1 MRPFV
6 RVAKVLSETQNA
18 DSQPEA
24 PPKFWRRY
32 RNLPQNVLALSFVSL
47 LNDTSSEIIYP
58 LLPVFLSLTLGASPF
73 VIGAIEGAAESAASL
88 LKLAAGYVSD
98 HLGKRK
104 FAVLAGYSISAITRP
119 FLGLAT
125 GWTGVLFVRLA
136 DRVGKG
142 IRGAPRDALLAD
154 AVAPEKRGMAFGF
167 NRAMDH
173 VGACLGP
180 LIGFLLLIFL
190 AADSQNPTADEYSQV
205 FLVAS
210 IPSILALFVINF
222 FVKESK
228 EVAVSKTE
236 VQSPIEKMTK
246 VRFDGNFKR
255 FLVVLALFTLSNSSD
270 AFLLLRAQECGIA
283 TIYLPILWMFLH
295 VVKVGSSLIGGD
307 LSDRV
312 GRKTLIFAGWIL
324 YGAVYCGFA
333 FINTPA
339 QAWAIFLIYG
349 VYFGLTEGA
358 EKALVADLVPAERRG
373 AAYGWYHLA
382 FGIAVFPASLMLG
395 AIWKYFGFQAAFLTS
410 AVISTVA
417 AFLLLTVKT
426 KTLVQAR

>member
-1 MRPFV
+1 V
-6 RVAKVLSETQNA
+6 SETENP
-18 DSQPEA
+18 DSQTA
-24 PPKFWRRY
+24 TPPKYWRRY
-32 RNLPQNVLALSFVSL
+32 HNLPQNVLALSVVSL

-88 LKLAAGYVSD
+88 LKLAAGYISD

-104 FAVLAGYSISAITRP
+104 FAVLAGYGISSITRP

-125 GWTGVLFVRLA
+125 NWTGVLFIRLA

-154 AVAPEKRGMAFGF
+154 AIPPEKRGMAFGF

-173 VGACLGP
+173 VGAVIGP
-180 LIGFLLLIFL
+180 LIAFLLLWFL
-190 AADSQNPTADEYSQV
+190 ASDHQNPTADEYSQV

-210 IPSILALFVINF
+210 IPSILAVFVINF
-222 FVKESK
+222 FVKESPK
-228 EVAVSKTE
+228 
-236 VQSPIEKMTK
+236 VQSSKSEVESPVEKMAK
-246 VRFDGNFKR
+246 ERFDGNFKR

-283 TIYLPILWMFLH
+283 TVYLPILWMFLH
-295 VVKVGSSLIGGD
+295 IVKVASSLVGGH
-307 LSDRV
+307 LSDSI
-312 GRKTLIFAGWIL
+312 GRKQLIFAGWML

-333 FINTPA
+333 FISTPV
-339 QAWAIFLIYG
+339 QAWVLFLIYG

-395 AIWKYFGFQAAFLTS
+395 AIWKFFGFQAAFMTS
-410 AVISTVA
+410 AAISTLA

-426 KTLVQAR
+426 KRAEFHQMS

>member
-1 MRPFV
+1 MG
-6 RVAKVLSETQNA
+6 ETENL
-18 DSQPEA
+18 DSQSAA
-24 PPKFWRRY
+24 PPKLWRRY
-32 RNLPQNVLALSFVSL
+32 RNLPQNVLALSLVSL

-73 VIGAIEGAAESAASL
+73 AIGAVEGAAESAASL
-88 LKLAAGYVSD
+88 LKLAAGYISD

-104 FAVLAGYSISAITRP
+104 FAVLAGYGVSSITRP

-125 GWTGVLFVRLA
+125 SWTGVLFIRLA

-142 IRGAPRDALLAD
+142 IRSAPRDALLMD
-154 AVAPEKRGMAFGF
+154 AVAPEKRGLAFGF

-173 VGACLGP
+173 VGAVIGP
-180 LIGFLLLIFL
+180 LLGFLLLWMV
-190 AADSQNPTADEYSQV
+190 ASDRQNPTAEEYSQV

-210 IPSILALFVINF
+210 IPSILAVFVINF
-222 FVKESK
+222 FVKETPK
-228 EVAVSKTE
+228 
-236 VQSPIEKMTK
+236 VQSPKSQVQSPVGETTNEH
-246 VRFDGNFKR
+246 FDANFKR
-255 FLVVLALFTLSNSSD
+255 FLVILALFTLSNSSD

-283 TIYLPILWMFLH
+283 TVYLPILWMFLH
-295 VVKVGSSLIGGD
+295 VVKVGSSLIGGH
-307 LSDRV
+307 LSDTV
-312 GRKTLIFAGWIL
+312 GRKRLIFAGWML

-333 FINTPA
+333 FISTPA
-339 QAWAIFLIYG
+339 QAWTLFLIYG

-395 AIWKYFGFQAAFLTS
+395 GIWSQFGFKAAFLTS
-410 AVISTVA
+410 AAISTVA
-417 AFLLLTVKT
+417 AFLLLTVKP
-426 KTLVQAR
+426 KANLVAKSTN

>member
-1 MRPFV
+1 V
-6 RVAKVLSETQNA
+6 SETENP
-18 DSQPEA
+18 DSQTA
-24 PPKFWRRY
+24 TPPKYWRRY
-32 RNLPQNVLALSFVSL
+32 HNLPQNVLALSVVSL

-88 LKLAAGYVSD
+88 LKLTAGYISD

-104 FAVLAGYSISAITRP
+104 FAVLAGYGISSITRP

-125 GWTGVLFVRLA
+125 SWTGVLFIRLA

-154 AVAPEKRGMAFGF
+154 AVPPEKRGMAFGF

-173 VGACLGP
+173 VGAVIGP
-180 LIGFLLLIFL
+180 LLAFLLLWFL
-190 AADSQNPTADEYSQV
+190 ASDHQNPTADEYSQV

-210 IPSILALFVINF
+210 IPSILAVFVINF
-222 FVKESK
+222 FVKESDSFVDRRSSFV
-228 EVAVSKTE
+228 ES
-236 VQSPIEKMTK
+236 QSAGETK
-246 VRFDGNFKR
+246 QTTNNEQRTTNNFDGNFKR

-283 TIYLPILWMFLH
+283 TVYLPILWMFLH
-295 VVKVGSSLIGGD
+295 VVKVASSLVGGH
-307 LSDRV
+307 LSDNI
-312 GRKTLIFAGWIL
+312 GRKRLIFAGWIL

-333 FINTPA
+333 FISTPV
-339 QAWAIFLIYG
+339 QAWVLFLIYG

-395 AIWKYFGFQAAFLTS
+395 ATWKYFGFQAAFMTS
-410 AVISTVA
+410 AVISTLA

-426 KTLVQAR
+426 RKLT

>member
-1 MRPFV
+1 V
-6 RVAKVLSETQNA
+6 GETENP
-18 DSQPEA
+18 DSQSAA

-32 RNLPQNVLALSFVSL
+32 RNLPPNVLALSFVSL

-73 VIGAIEGAAESAASL
+73 IIGAIEGAAESAASL
-88 LKLAAGYVSD
+88 LKLAAGYISD

-104 FAVLAGYSISAITRP
+104 FAVLAGYGISSITRP

-125 GWTGVLFVRLA
+125 SWWGVLFVRLA

-142 IRGAPRDALLAD
+142 VRGAPRDALLAD
-154 AVAPEKRGMAFGF
+154 AVAPEKRGLAFGF

-173 VGACLGP
+173 VGAVIGP
-180 LIGFLLLIFL
+180 LIGFLLLWFF
-190 AADSQNPTADEYSQV
+190 ASDNQNPTADEYSQV

-210 IPSILALFVINF
+210 IPSILAVFVINF
-222 FVKESK
+222 FVTENRT
-228 EVAVSKTE
+228 VAIPNFEAKSP
-236 VQSPIEKMTK
+236 VQKMTK
-246 VRFDGNFKR
+246 ERFDSNFKR
-255 FLVVLALFTLSNSSD
+255 FLVILALFTLSNSSD

-283 TIYLPILWMFLH
+283 TVYLPILWMFLH
-295 VVKVGSSLIGGD
+295 IVKVASSLVGGH
-307 LSDRV
+307 LSDTV
-312 GRKTLIFAGWIL
+312 GRKRLIFAGWIL

-333 FINTPA
+333 FISTPV
-339 QAWAIFLIYG
+339 QAWTLFLIYG

-395 AIWKYFGFQAAFLTS
+395 AIWKYFGFQAAFMTS
-410 AVISTVA
+410 AAISTLA

-426 KTLVQAR
+426 KQVEFHQTAQKM